1 MLRARTDARRTQGVG
16 VMTKFATWGAA
27 IESLDKAIAAEV
39 KFVWDSTDLC
49 ERREKFYK
57 HEVFIVHR
65 AFQRWCE
72 KHEIDPT
79 KMRMEMVATLLQ
91 GRMIGLMNPLRME
104 KLLLYVPVEF
114 SVRGTWTSLDSTD

>member
-27 IESLDKAIAAEV
+27 MKSLDKAVAAEV

-49 ERREKFYK
+49 DRIEKFYK
-57 HEVFIVHR
+57 QEVFIVHR

-72 KHEIDPT
+72 THGVDPA

-114 SVRGTWTSLDSTD
+114 SVRGTWTPLDSTD